1 LNNIDAASSLLVQAL
16 ASHGHDARRV
26 AWKAGMLASAAHAAG
41 LLVVPYNPFMWGRW
55 GFAPALVRD
64 VASVRR
70 LRPRPQIALLV
81 HEPYVP
87 VRDLRSLMI
96 GAWQRAQLGS
106 LLLLADRRFASIEAW
121 ARKFSHI
128 RPTLHLPSGSNLP
141 DAREDRASVRRELAL
156 EDALVV
162 ATLSSGHPSHLTGYV
177 EAALARLDREGIRT
191 VFLQLGAG
199 AADVAGPADI
209 RCERFGFQPADRLGA
224 LLAAADLLLTP
235 FVDGVS
241 TRRGSFMAGLCEE
254 VAVVATHGPLT
265 DPMLIDRG
273 LELVRMG
280 RPDLFA
286 ERACELAVDGDR
298 RARAARAGR
307 ELFEAEFTWD
317 AIAMR
322 LVEGLVSA

>member
-1 LNNIDAASSLLVQAL
+1 LNAIDAASSLLVGAL
-16 ASHGHDARRV
+16 ANRGHDARRV
-26 AWKAGMLASAAHAAG
+26 AWKAGRLASVARAAG
-41 LLVVPYNPFMWGRW
+41 MLVVPYNPFMWGRW

-70 LRPRPQIALLV
+70 LRPRPRIALVV
-81 HEPYVP
+81 HEPYIP
-87 VRDLRSLMI
+87 VRDLRSLMM

-121 ARKFSHI
+121 ARKFSRV
-128 RPTLHLPSGSNLP
+128 RPTSHLPSGSNLP
-141 DAREDRASVRRELAL
+141 DARKHRASVRRELAL
-156 EDALVV
+156 ENALVV
-162 ATLSSGHPSHLTGYV
+162 ATLSGGHPSHLTGYV
-177 EAALARLDREGIRT
+177 EAALTRLYREGIRT

-199 AADVAGPADI
+199 AADVAVPAGI

-241 TRRGSFMAGLCEE
+241 TRRSSFMAGLCEE

-273 LELVRMG
+273 LELVRVG

-286 ERACELAVDGDR
+286 ERAGELAVDGDR
-298 RARAARAGR
+298 RAHAARAGR